1 MAVQKPMRI
10 QDAAD
15 QLGVST
21 ATLRRLEAQGRIPK
35 AARNPFGAR
44 LYTSQDLDRI
54 RHDMVASQTDQ

>member
-1 MAVQKPMRI
+1 MVVRKPMRI

-35 AARNPFGAR
+35 ATRNPFGAR
-44 LYTSQDLDRI
+44 LYTPPDLERI
-54 RHDMVASQTDQ
+54 RHDLVASQKVQ